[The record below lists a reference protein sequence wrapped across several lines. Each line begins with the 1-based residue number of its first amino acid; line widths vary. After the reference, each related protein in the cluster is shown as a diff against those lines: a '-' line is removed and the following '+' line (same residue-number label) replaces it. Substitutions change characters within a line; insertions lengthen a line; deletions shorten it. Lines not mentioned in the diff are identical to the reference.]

1 MRFIIKFEFP
11 VPSSTVIRWT
21 LAHHAPLCM
30 GFRGQE
36 YQSGLP
42 FPSRGNLPHPG
53 IRARYPAL
61 AGGFCTAEPPEKPL
75 QPLRGNHFLFISLF
89 ISSFNSMKSE
99 CESEFQ
105 SMEFLFLDK
114 HIIIFYLNIKLT
126 LIGINN
132 NVCPELEVKHT
143 NHS

>member
-1 MRFIIKFEFP
+1 
-11 VPSSTVIRWT
+11 
-21 LAHHAPLCM
+21 
-30 GFRGQE
+30 
-36 YQSGLP
+36 
-42 FPSRGNLPHPG
+42 
-53 IRARYPAL
+53 
-61 AGGFCTAEPPEKPL
+61 
-75 QPLRGNHFLFISLF
+75 
-89 ISSFNSMKSE
+89 MKSE

-114 HIIIFYLNIKLT
+114 HIILFYLNIKLT